1 MKTLLMLAALFFVAS
16 VAMAQK
22 TDAQKVTDRQTELRA
37 LDAQLQDTLTSKTAQ
52 IDVLYKEIK
61 QIEEKRQAL
70 AGAIAGLEESVKA
83 IEGKPT
89 TFTATV
95 KAIDAEIAK

>member
-1 MKTLLMLAALFFVAS
+1 MKASLILVALFYLAS
-16 VAMAQK
+16 TAMAQK
-22 TDAQKVTDRQTELRA
+22 TDAQKVTDRQAELQA
-37 LDAQLQDTLTSKTAQ
+37 LDAQLQDTLTSKSAQ
-52 IDVLYKEIK
+52 IDTLYKEIT
-61 QIEEKRQAL
+61 QIREKRQAL

-95 KAIDAEIAK
+95 KAVDMEIAK